1 MANLTQ
7 RIKQFL
13 RSPSGQ
19 RLVEQAR
26 HELAKPHNRERLR
39 ALAHRLTK
47 RR

>member
-1 MANLTQ
+1 MANVIE

-13 RSPSGQ
+13 RSPNGQ
-19 RLVEQAR
+19 RLINQAR
-26 HELAKPHNRERLR
+26 HELAKPQNRERLK